1 MPNSNEDVGYL
12 VQLKGPDNEKIY
24 PITSTNALFTTDG
37 QKADNLLTYKVAGT
51 TVTIPEIQDVVT
63 NLQNQVNEAI
73 SNMQSQVE
81 NFISSTGL
89 PISDV
94 REYTVRTG
102 ETITAGTAVDVRPQ
116 NEGDD
121 PTVFNSASP
130 TAIALESGN
139 AGDTIKVGFG
149 GFAQCSGVEENDVIG
164 TSGSNTVYARS
175 PKDSWIWINPDHN
188 YFTGEVFG
196 ATITVNT
203 VAGATV
209 TCAIDSIQQSQ
220 TATDGTATFTVTSIG
235 EYTITS
241 AFGSENKSTST
252 TITFDG
258 EAKTI
263 SLYFALSD
271 YSPAEIAAISEA
283 GNAVEYFSL
292 GDTIDIQLS
301 GIGTM
306 TLEIADFDHDYLAGN
321 TSASKAGISFI
332 TKNLLYGNYQMNTG
346 ATNVGGFP
354 DSKLYDTLSSTIWN
368 AIPAEWRNVI
378 KTVYKWYGTGDK
390 TSNGKWFGSRIWV
403 PLEYEMFGA
412 TTYSPAT
419 EHSTGK
425 ARKYPI
431 FTDDASRIKKMNNG
445 TGNRKAYWLASPR
458 PNNTSGFCR
467 IETQG
472 QTAANATAN
481 GGYGVCF
488 GLCI

>member
-130 TAIALESGN
+130 TAIALESGS

-164 TSGSNTVYARS
+164 TSGSGDVYARS
-175 PKDSWIWINPDHN
+175 PKDSWIWINPDHD
-188 YFTGEVFG
+188 YFTGEVFS

-203 VAGATV
+203 EAGATV
-209 TCAIDSIQQSQ
+209 TCALGSSQQSQ
-220 TATDGTATFTVTSIG
+220 TAADGSVTFTVTTIG

-241 AFGSENKSTST
+241 VSGSKNKSTST
-252 TITFDG
+252 NITFDG

-263 SLYFALSD
+263 SVYFALSD

-283 GNAVEYFSL
+283 GKAAQYFQT

-306 TLEIADFDHDYLAGN
+306 TLEIADFDHDYLSGS

-332 TKNLLYGNYQMNTG
+332 TKNLLYTEHQMNTSD
-346 ATNVGGFP
+346 TNVGGFP

-378 KTVYKWYGTGDK
+378 KTVYKWYGTGND
-390 TSNGKWFGSRIWV
+390 TNNGKWFGSKIWV
-403 PLEYEMFGA
+403 PLEYEMFGTKA
-412 TTYSPAT
+412 YSPAT
-419 EHSTGK
+419 EHSTGN

-431 FTDDASRIKKMNNG
+431 FTDNNSRIKKMNNG
-445 TGNRKAYWLASPR
+445 AGSANHYWEASPGASVAA
-458 PNNTSGFCR
+458 PFCFVVSD
-467 IETQG
+467 G
-472 QTAANATAN
+472 TASDVGAV
-481 GGYGVCF
+481 GSCGVCF

>member
-164 TSGSNTVYARS
+164 TSGTDTVYARS

-188 YFTGEVFG
+188 YLTGETFV
-196 ATITVNT
+196 ATITVIT
-203 VAGATV
+203 DVGATV
-209 TCAIDSIQQSQ
+209 TCALGSEQQSKV
-220 TATDGTATFTVTSIG
+220 ATNGTAVFTVTTIG
-235 EYTITS
+235 DYTITVETS
-241 AFGSENKSTST
+241 TGNKSASV
-252 TITFDG
+252 
-258 EAKTI
+258 TI
-263 SLYFALSD
+263 SSNGDSKVVTIYSSSSK
-271 YSPAEIAAISEA
+271 YSPDEIAEISESGSA
-283 GNAVEYFSL
+283 SGYFQL
-292 GDTIDIQLS
+292 GDTFDIELS
-301 GIGTM
+301 GIGSM
-306 TLEIADFDHDYLAGN
+306 TVEIADFNHDYLSGN
-321 TSASKAGISFI
+321 TSASTAGISFI
-332 TKNLLYGNYQMNTG
+332 TKGLLYEDYIFGNSNR
-346 ATNVGGFP
+346 GGFP
-354 DSKLYDTLSSTIWN
+354 ESQLCDTLSSTIWN
-368 AIPAEWRNVI
+368 AIPVDWRNVI
-378 KTVYKWYGTGDK
+378 KTVYKWYGTGNK
-390 TSNGKWFGSRIWV
+390 TSNGVWFGSKLWV
-403 PLEYEMFGA
+403 PLEYEMFGSNKHGP
-412 TTYSPAT
+412 TT
-419 EHSTGK
+419 EHSVGN

-431 FTDDASRIKKMNNG
+431 FTDNTSRIKRMNNNYGNINYYWTG
-445 TGNRKAYWLASPR
+445 TPIYNNSDSICAIYKDGTLWTDCGAYA
-458 PNNTSGFCR
+458 PNV
-467 IETQG
+467 
-472 QTAANATAN
+472 
-481 GGYGVCF
+481 GVCF
-488 GLCI
+488 GFCI